1 MKALWG
7 MGFVALLA
15 ACGGPPPVLFDG
27 IRFKGKVAATSD
39 DKRDFAV
46 SVKDAA
52 GKAAAA
58 AKAARYEATLYCM
71 DRFAGSDV
79 VWADGVLQDAGTL
92 LAADGTLVRQGRC
105 VQR

>member
-7 MGFVALLA
+7 MGVVVLLA
-15 ACGGPPPVLFDG
+15 GCGGPPPVLFDG
-27 IRFKGKVAATSD
+27 IKFKGKVAAISD

-46 SVKDAA
+46 TVRDAA

-58 AKAARYEATLYCM
+58 AQAARYEATLYCM

-79 VWADGVLQDAGTL
+79 VWADGVLQDADAL
-92 LAADGTLVRQGRC
+92 VVADGTLVRQGRC